1 MKLLIS
7 YIKQYRLQIL
17 LYFVFFLI
25 FTLVF
30 YLYNQSL
37 EPVLYAFLL
46 CALVGVLAVIFHF
59 IFFYRRF
66 RAFKIVLKNPTLT
79 LDRLPSPKTPS
90 EEEYVKII
98 KSLDELRLHEGYIMS
113 SARSEA
119 YDYFTTWV
127 HQIKAP
133 IAAMRLMLQSND
145 TEENRELLS
154 ELFRI
159 EQYTEMVLTYF
170 RLNSDT
176 SDFVFT
182 ELPLDSVIRK
192 AIRRFAPLFVRKRI
206 GINYSG
212 TDCTVLTDE
221 KWLSFILEQLLSN
234 AVKYTDKGSV
244 NISVDESKCL
254 YVSDTGI
261 GIAPEDLP
269 RIFEKGFTGYNGRGD
284 KKSTGLGLYLC
295 KKAADRISAKLTVTS
310 AVGQGSRF
318 CLDLNTDELHTE

>member
-17 LYFVFFLI
+17 LYLVFFLV

-30 YLYNQSL
+30 YLYGQSL

-46 CALVGVLAVIFHF
+46 CALIGVLTLIVHF
-59 IFFYRRF
+59 IFVYRRY
-66 RAFKIVLKNPTLT
+66 RDFKIVLKSPTLSI
-79 LDRLPSPKTPS
+79 DKLPAPKTPC

-98 KSLDELRLHEGYIMS
+98 KSLNKIRLDESYIMS

-182 ELPLDSVIRK
+182 EFPLDPVIRK

-212 TDCTVLTDE
+212 TNCIVLTDE

-244 NISVDESKCL
+244 TISVDENKCL
-254 YVSDTGI
+254 YVTDTGI

-295 KKAADRISAKLTVTS
+295 KKAADRISANLTVTS